1 VASKID
7 EQNMKQPHSQ
17 TLLVIPVLALC
28 LSGCAQR
35 VVLHD
40 DKSDHDS
47 SKITKIDAKS
57 STGYLGAAETGGGPD
72 NVRIWF
78 LREEGGELRPTAVE
92 RSVSSANLIQAA
104 TDQLLRGPTP
114 EERQAGIQSEIPL
127 GTVLIGVKGTGKDPV
142 AELNLSQRF
151 TSGGESSME
160 ARLSQLERTL
170 KDAAGK
176 TKVFLDVEGHRLLT
190 AGEGLEVKQPLNE

>member
-1 VASKID
+1 
-7 EQNMKQPHSQ
+7 MKQPNSQ
-17 TLLVIPVLALC
+17 TLLVIPALALC

-35 VVLHD
+35 MILD
-40 DKSDHDS
+40 GSKADQES
-47 SKITKIDAKS
+47 SKIINSGGKS
-57 STGYLGAAETGGGPD
+57 STGYLSPAETGGGSGS
-72 NVRIWF
+72 VRIWF
-78 LREEGGELRPTAVE
+78 LREQGGELHPTAVQRE
-92 RSVSSANLIQAA
+92 VSSDNLIQAA

-127 GTVLIGVKGTGKDPV
+127 GTVLIGVKGKGPV
-142 AELNLSQRF
+142 AEVNLSQRF

-170 KDAAGK
+170 KEVSGQ